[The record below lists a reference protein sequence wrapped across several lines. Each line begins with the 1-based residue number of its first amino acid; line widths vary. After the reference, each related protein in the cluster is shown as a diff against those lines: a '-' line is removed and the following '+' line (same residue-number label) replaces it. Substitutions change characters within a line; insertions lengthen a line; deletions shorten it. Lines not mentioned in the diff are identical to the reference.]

1 MKKFKNVKKIINS
14 KLLYAFPLV
23 GAGLFF
29 TQQSAHAMFN
39 PPNKQPPVKH
49 FVPITSSSTSTPTQ
63 TTTTAPRPWRSQL
76 NTTPSSGRP
85 LTSTTSSSWRSTS
98 NSSTSYA
105 SKTSTT
111 NASSKKEES
120 TLRTTARNF
129 SDFIK
134 DSTKNALEEELSR
147 ELNFMLSENRGSSGE
162 TIDQTVAN
170 TWRVVFET
178 SRDIFQSEM
187 KKELSLR
194 NISLNKKGEQD
205 LIKASEDFGK
215 YMGNTAATQLKRAAL
230 GFSEVAVTEN
240 NIPEVILKIQK
251 VSESLG
257 DNMSSHIFRE
267 FLTSAF
273 DFMVNHSSS
282 NDF

>member
-1 MKKFKNVKKIINS
+1 MNKFKNFKKIINS
-14 KLLYAFPLV
+14 KHLYTLPLTCVGLLS
-23 GAGLFF
+23 

-39 PPNKQPPVKH
+39 PPNKQPTVKH
-49 FVPITSSSTSTPTQ
+49 FVPITSSSTSSTSA
-63 TTTTAPRPWRSQL
+63 TAPRTWRSQL

-85 LTSTTSSSWRSTS
+85 LTSTTSSSWHSTS

-162 TIDQTVAN
+162 TIEQTVAN
-170 TWRVVFET
+170 TWKVVFET

-194 NISLNKKGEQD
+194 NIVLNKKGEQD

-273 DFMVNHSSS
+273 DFIVNHSPS